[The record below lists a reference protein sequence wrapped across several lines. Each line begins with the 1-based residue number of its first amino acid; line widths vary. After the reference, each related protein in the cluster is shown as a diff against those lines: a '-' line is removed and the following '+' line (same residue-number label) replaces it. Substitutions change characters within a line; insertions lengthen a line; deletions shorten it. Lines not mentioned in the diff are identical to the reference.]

1 MSNDRIRP
9 FKSLMVEDR
18 LIDRKQLERLLSKS
32 ILPSFE
38 IKHTEY
44 LENPFALLNT
54 DDFDTAIPDLNLPD
68 SSGLDTVGKTKRPR
82 FEVGLILIE
91 TVVSTIALMLIVTR
105 VVGAFECGNDSA
117 SCTHKPDLQVTAA
130 HTESLQQR
138 ESLQQIK
145 LLQQKDLLQQHII
158 PADTI
163 IEQAIK

>member
-1 MSNDRIRP
+1 MSCNSIKP
-9 FKSLMVEDR
+9 LKILTVEDS

-44 LENPFALLNT
+44 LENPLALLNT
-54 DDFDTAIPDLNLPD
+54 DDFETAIPDPNLSN
-68 SSGLDTVGKTKRPR
+68 SSSLDAAGKTERIR
-82 FEVGLILIE
+82 FEMGFTLIE
-91 TVVSTIALMLIVTR
+91 TVVSTIALMLIVIW

-117 SCTHKPDLQVTAA
+117 SCTHKPDLPVTAA
-130 HTESLQQR
+130 KTESLQKT
-138 ESLQQIK
+138 K
-145 LLQQKDLLQQHII
+145 LLQQKDLLQQFII